1 MFMFGHTACMF
12 IAHNSA
18 SKELVKLRRAFNTLD
33 IENDGVIRVSDFT
46 KAMKEAGW
54 EQSKIDEAFKNLV
67 SWIIHW
73 LKKSRF

>member
-1 MFMFGHTACMF
+1 MF